1 MYRFRA
7 SHGLLQGLFK
17 TDIFSSILI
26 QQVAHAKKV
35 TCGGI
40 ILLPLFRNPFE
51 SCQQARP
58 DIRR

>member
-1 MYRFRA
+1 V

-26 QQVAHAKKV
+26 HQAVHAKKV